1 MSFVMVATGAATA
14 VTGIAK
20 AISGGIKAKKAKENA
35 EKAQIEIDK
44 QKNAFEN
51 LDTSNPYKDMENV
64 MEDLTVN
71 TQAAEFQKQQQEQQ
85 RANIMQSMQ
94 GAAGSSGIAALAQS
108 LANQGSLDSQKA
120 SADIA
125 RQEQANQMAERN
137 EAAKIQQMERE
148 GDLMSR
154 QMQSSKIS
162 SLMGLA
168 AADKSAALQ
177 QQVQGQAQMYSGITS
192 AIKGG
197 SDLAT
202 GIQSLNNPAE
212 EPKET
217 N

>member
-1 MSFVMVATGAATA
+1 MSFITVATGAATA

-20 AISGGIKAKKAKENA
+20 AISGGIKAKKAREAA
-35 EKAQIEIDK
+35 EEAQVEIDK

-71 TQAAEFQKQQQEQQ
+71 TQAAEFTKQQQEQQ

-94 GAAGSSGIAALAQS
+94 GAAGGSGIAALAQS
-108 LANQGSLDSQKA
+108 LANEGSLDSQKA

-154 QMQSSKIS
+154 QMQSSKIQ

-168 AADKSAALQ
+168 ASDKAAALQ

-212 EPKET
+212 EPKE
-217 N
+217 NN

>member
-20 AISGGIKAKKAKENA
+20 AISGGIKAKKAREDA
-35 EKAQIEIDK
+35 EEAQIEIDK

-71 TQAAEFQKQQQEQQ
+71 TQAAEFTKQQQEQQ

-94 GAAGSSGIAALAQS
+94 GAAGGSGIAALAQS

-125 RQEQANQMAERN
+125 KQEQANQTAERN

-148 GDLMSR
+148 GDLVSR
-154 QMQSSKIS
+154 QMQAGKIS
-162 SLMGLA
+162 SLMGMA
-168 AADKSAALQ
+168 AADKTAALAQ
-177 QQVQGQAQMYSGITS
+177 QTQGQAQMYSGIS
-192 AIKGG
+192 EGIQGAG
-197 SDLAT
+197 DFAT
-202 GIQSLNNPAE
+202 GIQGLKA
-212 EPKET
+212 KEDK
-217 N
+217 